1 MKNLIIFL
9 IIFVFK
15 TSILFAQEPTIVWSE
30 EFKEWSDI
38 YGSRL
43 VATQDKF
50 YLVNKNIKEGIDMYN
65 VDIYDKQLKYIKNT
79 SINNQNP
86 YKDKK
91 HKDHPAF
98 IYGVNNSIYYSS
110 IFNDQS
116 GRVSEGYTY
125 KIKDDNNVLSAEN
138 IKQVGTKELGFMYII
153 QSPDKS
159 KILYLGYKKTG
170 PQEYIAGNN
179 AIVIDKDGTIIWQGD
194 LSITSLFKNVDYEQ
208 ICLTNNGDI
217 VLLCSFDKKYKIIK
231 PQSYDYGYKYT
242 VITYSWKTKKVVEQN
257 LNFNDDKICTK
268 PKVEID
274 NEGNIQV
281 AQFVIDKIISQPQ
294 PAYQYL
300 VYDINLKEKKKHL
313 NYLSP
318 ENFEFPLIK
327 NSSVLQA
334 QEDVILLERTK
345 YQAKNILTTASG
357 NTLIIFE
364 KRVAPKDDQ
373 NYRCDIIV
381 ACHDNQGKLIWNTI
395 IARNVNASEEYKNFI
410 PTVKGEDLYILYND
424 DFRNINI
431 TNGKELAVLN
441 LLDGIIII
449 VRPMIVLAKINP
461 KGELIKKGLEM
472 AESKAG
478 SFIYVAKNGSTRQN
492 NWVDNPEGLYFASVH
507 IGKSNKY
514 RIGKIQF
521 K

>member
-1 MKNLIIFL
+1 MKKSIIILSTFL
-9 IIFVFK
+9 FK
-15 TSILFAQEPTIVWSE
+15 ISMLFAQDPTIVWSD

-50 YLVNKNIKEGIDMYN
+50 YLVNKNIKEGVDMYN

-98 IYGVNNSIYYSS
+98 MYGINNSIYYSS
-110 IFNDQS
+110 IFNDKS
-116 GRVSEGYTY
+116 GRISEGYSY
-125 KIKDDNNVLSAEN
+125 KITDDNNVLSAEN
-138 IKQVGTKELGFMYII
+138 INQVGTPELGLMYII

-170 PQEYIAGNN
+170 PQEYIGGNN
-179 AIVIDKDGTIIWQGD
+179 AIVIDKDGQIIWQD
-194 LSITSLFKNVDYEQ
+194 ELSITSLLKNVDYEQ
-208 ICLTNNGDI
+208 IFLTNNGDI
-217 VLLCSFDKKYKIIK
+217 ILLCSFDKKYKVIK
-231 PQSYDYGYKYT
+231 PEFYYYGYKYSI
-242 VITYSWKTKKVVEQN
+242 ITYSWKTKKVVEQN
-257 LNFNDDKICTK
+257 LNFNEDKICTK

-294 PAYQYL
+294 PAYQHL
-300 VYDINLKEKKKHL
+300 VYDINLKEKKKCL

-318 ENFEFPLIK
+318 QNFEFPVIK
-327 NSSVLQA
+327 NSSLLQA
-334 QEDVILLERTK
+334 QEDVIFLERTK
-345 YQAKNILTTASG
+345 YEVKNILPTASG
-357 NTLIIFE
+357 NTVLIFE
-364 KRVAPKDDQ
+364 KRVAPKDDK

-381 ACHDNQGKLIWNTI
+381 ACQDNQGKLMWNTI
-395 IARNVNASEEYKNFI
+395 IARNVNTSEEYRNFI
-410 PTVKGEDLYILYND
+410 PTVKGDDLYILYND

-431 TNGKELAVLN
+431 TNGKELEVLN
-441 LLDGIIII
+441 LRDGIVII
-449 VRPMIVLAKINP
+449 VHPMIVLAKINQ
-461 KGELIKKGLEM
+461 KGELIKKGVEM

-478 SFIYVAKNGSTRQN
+478 SFIYVAKDGSTRQN
-492 NWVDNPEGLYFASVH
+492 NWIDNPEGLYFASVH